1 MQILSAPHY
10 FDNFSV
16 KFPPYELRLMGSRQ
30 GLGLVVFASRASRD
44 HSSSSQ
50 SRKQMEPGCLGG
62 KAVPDFRLSAN
73 LLTVLIRVDFNFGSN
88 YPAGL

>member
-1 MQILSAPHY
+1 MPHY
-10 FDNFSV
+10 LDNSSV
-16 KFPPYELRLMGSRQ
+16 KFPPHELRLAGSRQ
-30 GLGLVVFASRASRD
+30 GLGLAVFVRASRD

-62 KAVPDFRLSAN
+62 KAVPDFRLSVN